1 MGLFGTLRD
10 EFGRLAKTEDEIAED
25 LDEREE
31 YEDYGDYDESSYG
44 DEEGYGYDY
53 DDDYEEEKPRRER
66 FSFGFG
72 KSKQKRERRS
82 FAFDAEEQEEQ
93 EAPET
98 DDGID
103 GNYGS
108 RDYASASASRTSD
121 YSGYSSS
128 GSASSGYTSAANSG
142 RSSNTSAGASAGQ
155 GRRRANNVVDFNA
168 GASQQVKVFH
178 PKEFRDGTEYAD
190 CLRAN
195 QTVVLN
201 LEETSPDLSR
211 RVTDFVAGAAFALG
225 GKVSSVSSNTVVATP
240 STIDIV
246 GDRLGTLLDNPLVN
260 QKSN

>member
-1 MGLFGTLRD
+1 MGFFGTLRD
-10 EFGRLAKTEDEIAED
+10 EFGRMVKTDDEIDED

-31 YEDYGDYDESSYG
+31 YGDYDDYDESSYE
-44 DEEGYGYDY
+44 DEEGYNYDE
-53 DDDYEEEKPRRER
+53 YEEEKPQRER

-72 KSKQKRERRS
+72 KSRQKRERRS
-82 FAFDAEEQEEQ
+82 FAFDAEEQEQEAA

-98 DDGID
+98 DGGI
-103 GNYGS
+103 G
-108 RDYASASASRTSD
+108 RDYASRDYTGASSGRTSD
-121 YSGYSSS
+121 YSGYSSA
-128 GSASSGYTSAANSG
+128 GSAASGYSGGGNSG
-142 RSSNTSAGASAGQ
+142 RSSNAGAGAGAGQ
-155 GRRRANNVVDFNA
+155 SRRRSNNVVDFNA

>member
-1 MGLFGTLRD
+1 MGFFGTLRD
-10 EFGRLAKTEDEIAED
+10 EFGRMVKTEDEIDED

-31 YEDYGDYDESSYG
+31 YGDYDDYDESSYG
-44 DEEGYGYDY
+44 DEEGYDY
-53 DDDYEEEKPRRER
+53 DDEYEEEKPQRER

-72 KSKQKRERRS
+72 KSKQKRERERRS
-82 FAFDAEEQEEQ
+82 FAFDAEEEGQEESD
-93 EAPET
+93 APEN
-98 DDGID
+98 DGGIGRD
-103 GNYGS
+103 YES
-108 RDYASASASRTSD
+108 RDYTGASAGRTSD
-121 YSGYSSS
+121 YSGYSSA
-128 GSASSGYTSAANSG
+128 GSAASGYTAAGSSN
-142 RSSNTSAGASAGQ
+142 RSSNAGASAGQ
-155 GRRRANNVVDFNA
+155 NRRRSNNVVDFNA
-168 GASQQVKVFH
+168 GAQQQVKVFH

>member
-1 MGLFGTLRD
+1 MGFFGTLRD
-10 EFGRLAKTEDEIAED
+10 EFGRMVKTEDEIDED
-25 LDEREE
+25 LDEQEE
-31 YEDYGDYDESSYG
+31 YGDYDDYDESSYG
-44 DEEGYGYDY
+44 DEEEYRY
-53 DDDYEEEKPRRER
+53 DDYEEEKPQRER

-72 KSKQKRERRS
+72 RSKQKRERRS
-82 FAFDAEEQEEQ
+82 FAFDAEEQEQ
-93 EAPET
+93 EEEETPET
-98 DDGID
+98 DG
-103 GNYGS
+103 GYAS
-108 RDYASASASRTSD
+108 RDYAGASASAGRSANYSSYGSTGSAASD
-121 YSGYSSS
+121 Y
-128 GSASSGYTSAANSG
+128 ASSGNSG
-142 RSSNTSAGASAGQ
+142 RSSNTSASAGQ
-155 GRRRANNVVDFNA
+155 SRRRAGNVVDFNA
-168 GASQQVKVFH
+168 GAPQQVKVFH